1 VATTAGHFII
11 MLVFPK
17 LERRLPRSRR
27 MATGIQIFYED
38 GRGVLSTILIRCTEL
53 RFAIN
58 HVRLDRE
65 DGFIESREEAEDMA
79 DDEGLEIGQRPAK
92 GTVALH
98 MQVKGKRPIS
108 NLVAALSSIDGVREV
123 ATLNEDTEF
132 D

>member
-1 VATTAGHFII
+1 
-11 MLVFPK
+11 
-17 LERRLPRSRR
+17 
-27 MATGIQIFYED
+27 MATEIQISYED
-38 GRGVLSTILIRCTEL
+38 GRELLRTILIRCTER

-79 DDEGLEIGQRPAK
+79 DDEGMEIGQTPAK
-92 GTVALH
+92 GTVTLH

-108 NLVAALSSIDGVREV
+108 SLVAALSSIDGVHEV
-123 ATLNEDTEF
+123 ANMNEDTEF

>member
-1 VATTAGHFII
+1 MPIGGPVPVPI
-11 MLVFPK
+11 
-17 LERRLPRSRR
+17 
-27 MATGIQIFYED
+27 
-38 GRGVLSTILIRCTEL
+38 
-53 RFAIN
+53 
-58 HVRLDRE
+58 
-65 DGFIESREEAEDMA
+65 
-79 DDEGLEIGQRPAK
+79 EGLESGQRPAK